1 MTVRLCLGAALAL
14 WLAANAAEAACDV
27 QLGALSFGVIDITR
41 TNHSTGKITI
51 RCDAEQSIQVG
62 LSGGGGGG
70 ERRLAGAGRDVIPYF
85 VYTGAD
91 FSLPWGDGMEIGPP
105 VAVTLDGLR
114 PSELPVYG
122 VIPPVP
128 GTPPGTYTDSL
139 LVTIIF

>member
-1 MTVRLCLGAALAL
+1 MTMRRCLGLALAL
-14 WLAANAAEAACDV
+14 GLASGTAEAACDV
-27 QLGALSFGVIDITR
+27 QLAALSFGVIDIAR
-41 TNHSTGKITI
+41 TNRSTGKITI

-70 ERRLAGAGRDVIPYF
+70 ERRLAGPGKDVIPYF
-85 VYTGAD
+85 VYTGPDATM
-91 FSLPWGDGMEIGPP
+91 PWGDGMDIGPP
-105 VAVTLDGLR
+105 VAVTLDGVR

-128 GTPPGTYTDSL
+128 GTSPGTYVDSL